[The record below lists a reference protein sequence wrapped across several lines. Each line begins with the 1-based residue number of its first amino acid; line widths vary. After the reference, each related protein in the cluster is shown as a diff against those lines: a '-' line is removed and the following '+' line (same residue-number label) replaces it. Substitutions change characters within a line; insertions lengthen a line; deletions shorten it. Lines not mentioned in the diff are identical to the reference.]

1 MDSKRITTDT
11 VLGIAAG
18 LMLVAA
24 LASAGVV
31 LWAQA
36 PSRPGAT
43 GAMGHGFRRGPL
55 QMLNFAARQLN
66 LTDVQTQ
73 QIKDVVRG
81 RKAEIKGLV
90 DDWFAARKALR
101 QAVDAD
107 NSAAIADAIKR
118 MSDVERSGAQLKA
131 QIRSEI
137 FNTVR
142 NADQR
147 AKAASLEQ
155 RFDQRADGLRQR
167 IDQFLDQM

>member
-36 PSRPGAT
+36 PNRPGAT
-43 GAMGHGFRRGPL
+43 GAGHLFGRGPL

-137 FNTVR
+137 FNTVL

-147 AKAASLEQ
+147 TKAARLEQ
-155 RFDQRADGLRQR
+155 QLDQRADGLRQR
-167 IDQFLDQM
+167 IDRFLDQM